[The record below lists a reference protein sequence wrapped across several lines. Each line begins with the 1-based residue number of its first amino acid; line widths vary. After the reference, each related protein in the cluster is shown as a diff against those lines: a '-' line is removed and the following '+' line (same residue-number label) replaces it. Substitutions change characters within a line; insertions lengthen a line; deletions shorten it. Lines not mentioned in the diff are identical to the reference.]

1 LTAAWRQLHTGRV
14 LTISD
19 FFAPAVFPA
28 IGSSFLASAVEIV
41 EAFTIVLAVASLR
54 GWRPALTGAFAALA
68 TLAAMVLAL
77 GPALSR
83 VPLAALQIVI
93 GVALLLFGMGW
104 LRKAVLRAGGIMALH
119 DEDKIYD
126 EERAALSTASA
137 WAAGIAAYKA
147 VLLEGLEVVFIVI
160 AVGAGR
166 GLLAAASLGALA
178 AFVLILT
185 IGLIVRQP
193 LSKVPENT
201 LKFTV
206 GVMMCGYGTF
216 WTGEGLGV
224 DWPGGDWALLAFGAI
239 FLGFGLALAAMLRRP
254 QMEAA

>member
-1 LTAAWRQLHTGRV
+1 MPDLGFML
-14 LTISD
+14 S
-19 FFAPAVFPA
+19 PSVFGA

-54 GWRPALTGAFAALA
+54 GWRPALTGAFAAIG

-77 GPALSR
+77 GPALER
-83 VPLAALQIVI
+83 APLSALQIAI

-104 LRKAVLRAGGIMALH
+104 LRKAVLRAGGVLALH
-119 DEDKIYD
+119 DEDRIYN
-126 EERAALSTASA
+126 EERTALSTASA
-137 WAAGIAAYKA
+137 WAAGIASYKA

-166 GLLAAASLGALA
+166 GLLVAASLGAFA
-178 AFVLILT
+178 AIVLVLT
-185 IGLIVRQP
+185 IGIIVRRP
-193 LSKVPENT
+193 LSKAPENT
-201 LKFTV
+201 LKFAV

-224 DWPGGDWALLAFGAI
+224 QWPGSDWALL
-239 FLGFGLALAAMLRRP
+239 GLALVFLACGLGLAAMVRRP
-254 QMEAA
+254 SMRAA

>member
-1 LTAAWRQLHTGRV
+1 MPDLGFL
-14 LTISD
+14 LS
-19 FFAPAVFPA
+19 PSVFGA

-54 GWRPALTGAFAALA
+54 GWRPALTGAFAAIG

-77 GPALSR
+77 GPALER
-83 VPLAALQIVI
+83 VPLSALQIAI

-104 LRKAVLRAGGIMALH
+104 LRKAVLRAGGVLALH
-119 DEDKIYD
+119 DEDRIYN
-126 EERAALSTASA
+126 EERTALSTASA
-137 WAAGIAAYKA
+137 WAAGIASYKA

-166 GLLAAASLGALA
+166 GLLVAASLGAFA
-178 AFVLILT
+178 AIVLVLT
-185 IGLIVRQP
+185 IGIIVRRP
-193 LSKVPENT
+193 LSKAPENT
-201 LKFTV
+201 LKFAV

-224 DWPGGDWALLAFGAI
+224 QWPGSDWALL
-239 FLGFGLALAAMLRRP
+239 GLALVFLACGLGLAAMVRRP
-254 QMEAA
+254 SMRAA

>member
-1 LTAAWRQLHTGRV
+1 MPDLGFML
-14 LTISD
+14 S
-19 FFAPAVFPA
+19 PSVFGA

-54 GWRPALTGAFAALA
+54 GWRPALTGAFAAIG

-77 GPALSR
+77 GPALER
-83 VPLAALQIVI
+83 VPLSALQIAI

-104 LRKAVLRAGGIMALH
+104 LRKAVLRAGGVLALH
-119 DEDKIYD
+119 DEDRIYN
-126 EERAALSTASA
+126 EERTALSTASA
-137 WAAGIAAYKA
+137 WAAGIASYKA

-166 GLLAAASLGALA
+166 GLLVAASLGAFA
-178 AFVLILT
+178 AIVLVLT
-185 IGLIVRQP
+185 IGIIVRRP
-193 LSKVPENT
+193 LSKAPENT
-201 LKFTV
+201 LKFAV

-224 DWPGGDWALLAFGAI
+224 QWPGSDWALL
-239 FLGFGLALAAMLRRP
+239 GLALVFLACGLGLAAMVRRP
-254 QMEAA
+254 SMRAA